1 MVNAEMKRSL
11 RVEVVYALPS
21 EQVVLAL
28 EVEDGTTIGQV
39 IERSGIASRFPEINS
54 AHALAGVFGKRTPVD
69 AQVCDGD
76 RIELYRP
83 LTADPKDVRRAK
95 AKLRKAR
102 MPPRAGR

>member
-1 MVNAEMKRSL
+1 MKRSL

-39 IERSGIASRFPEINS
+39 IERSGIARFPEISS
-54 AHALAGVFGKRTPVD
+54 APALAGVFGKRTPLD
-69 AQVCDGD
+69 APVCDGD

-102 MPPRAGR
+102 MSPRAGR